1 MPIISVRNNENN
13 RWKRNE
19 KNKTKQ
25 KNKQTNTEKNK
36 GHRCYRESAKSRAWR
51 SRVLACLACLPA
63 RVLTCLCAHVL
74 GVFMCLRL
82 WRVSVLT
89 CLTCLCAWCA
99 YVCKCVLVCLI
110 YFAFQYL
117 NLKILTAKNC
127 VLC

>member
-1 MPIISVRNNENN
+1 MKIIDEREM
-13 RWKRNE
+13 K
-19 KNKTKQ
+19 KTKQ
-25 KNKQTNTEKNK
+25 NKKTNKQIQKRTRGTDATESLLNRVL
-36 GHRCYRESAKSRAWR
+36 G
-51 SRVLACLACLPA
+51 VLACSACLRA

-74 GVFMCLRL
+74 GVFMCLRS